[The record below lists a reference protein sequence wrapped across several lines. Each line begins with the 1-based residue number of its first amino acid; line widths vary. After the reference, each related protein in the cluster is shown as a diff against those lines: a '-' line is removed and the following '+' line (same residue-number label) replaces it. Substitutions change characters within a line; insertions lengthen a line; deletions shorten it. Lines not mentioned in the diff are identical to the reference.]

1 MACHHVE
8 RRSPWSL
15 PLVQI
20 CTVFRQKLN
29 GIASSIIDRMVQRR
43 IVVLII
49 IEPSCRPAR
58 PPDSSRIGQNR
69 SRRVIFTVNERFW
82 SAGKPGADVS
92 RPSLSGRPRAGQSRI
107 TRLPLTSGRPL
118 NRDFRFACPGWLRYT
133 PDSRSARENLLHRAS
148 VQASKLVSFVLPAA
162 SCLQILKHGPLVP
175 HQRVEVLASAR
186 ECRPLHAAA
195 SWRMSETG
203 GDNEATVTPGG
214 GANPK
219 SWP

>member
-118 NRDFRFACPGWLRYT
+118 KSAIVRSTGFAPFQTRVTDLTDEQEAVAEASMPAY
-133 PDSRSARENLLHRAS
+133 SQMLAREMES
-148 VQASKLVSFVLPAA
+148 
-162 SCLQILKHGPLVP
+162 
-175 HQRVEVLASAR
+175 
-186 ECRPLHAAA
+186 
-195 SWRMSETG
+195 M
-203 GDNEATVTPGG
+203 
-214 GANPK
+214 
-219 SWP
+219 